1 MTESRKWDS
10 VNRKVILSLNVDIE
24 IYQMENYMKH
34 FDDWRAWSRV
44 QIDNLHQWNKKRW
57 SELCI
62 SSVTLRNIKISVF
75 GFLYY
80 AKDNFLKQ

>member
-1 MTESRKWDS
+1 
-10 VNRKVILSLNVDIE
+10 
-24 IYQMENYMKH
+24 MENYMKH

-80 AKDNFLKQ
+80 AKDIFKPIIWCKTCSIPAHQSKYT